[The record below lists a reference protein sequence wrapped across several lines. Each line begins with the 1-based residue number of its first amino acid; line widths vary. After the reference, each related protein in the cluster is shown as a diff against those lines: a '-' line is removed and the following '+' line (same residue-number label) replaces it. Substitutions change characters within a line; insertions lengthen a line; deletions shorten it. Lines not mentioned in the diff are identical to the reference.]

1 MDCDTITEVLCCD
14 ALVRYIVIHI
24 LSFVQY
30 KWIEDVFDTTEI
42 MAEK

>member
-14 ALVRYIVIHI
+14 ALVHYIVIHI

-30 KWIEDVFDTTEI
+30 KWIEDVFDNTEI